1 MIAYQDLA
9 NGGSYLVIGILLIL
23 IAGIWTI
30 VVAAQR
36 GILWLLAVILIPFA
50 NLVLVLVESKA
61 RRPFVVSLIG
71 VGFILWG
78 VSKVEREPE
87 SSDAWARQLVH
98 SVRHQKDAAQPKS
111 EDSPPAML
119 EARKKRIR
127 EWQAQLQVKRA
138 ALRPNDAAEKTE
150 FDREF
155 QRYLKEL
162 EKVKAEMAAQRAQ

>member
-1 MIAYQDLA
+1 M
-9 NGGSYLVIGILLIL
+9 LLL

-36 GILWLLAVILIPFA
+36 SILWLLAVILIPFA
-50 NLVLVLVESKA
+50 SLVLVLVESKA

-71 VGFILWG
+71 VGFTLWG
-78 VSKVEREPE
+78 VSKVEQEPE
-87 SSDAWARQLVH
+87 SSDAWARQFVH
-98 SVRHQKDAAQPKS
+98 SVRGQKAEARPKPG
-111 EDSPPAML
+111 DSPPATL

-127 EWQAQLQVKRA
+127 EWQAQLQAKRA
-138 ALRPNDAAEKTE
+138 ALRPNDAAAQAE

-155 QRYLKEL
+155 QRYLAEL